1 MSSTLTRVCNFKK
14 EGGILARPRKDTSA
28 LQGAYT
34 KDAMKERLE
43 SENKLKGK
51 TDKLLAP
58 EIVKMDEVALAKFE
72 DLVEELKE
80 VDVIANV
87 DVDLLGGYCTSYS
100 GYVRAT
106 KMLMMQ
112 SFVEEQENKLGAITK
127 IQNPYIKI
135 QQSYLDRMVKIA
147 SLFGLSPADRT
158 RIAHL
163 NPSDKN
169 QKSDPLLELLSGL
182 KK

>member
-1 MSSTLTRVCNFKK
+1 M
-14 EGGILARPRKDTSA
+14 ARPKKSTTS

-34 KDAMKERLE
+34 KEAMKERLE
-43 SENKLKGK
+43 NENRLKGK
-51 TDKLLAP
+51 TDKLVAP
-58 EIVKMDEVALAKFE
+58 EIVRIDEVALAKFE
-72 DLVEELKE
+72 ELVEELKE
-80 VDVIANV
+80 VGVIANV
-87 DVDLLGGYCTSYS
+87 DVDLLGGYCTAYS

-106 KMLMMQ
+106 KMLLMQ

-127 IQNPYIKI
+127 MQNPYIKI
-135 QQSYLDRMVKIA
+135 QQSYLDKMIKIA

-169 QKSDPLLELLSGL
+169 EKSDPLLELLSGL
-182 KK
+182 KR

>member
-1 MSSTLTRVCNFKK
+1 M
-14 EGGILARPRKDTSA
+14 ARPRKDTSA

-43 SENKLKGK
+43 NENKLKGK
-51 TDKLLAP
+51 TDNLIAP
-58 EIVKMDEVALAKFE
+58 EIVMVDEIALAKFE
-72 DLVEELKE
+72 ELVEELKE
-80 VDVIANV
+80 VNVIANV

-112 SFVEEQENKLGAITK
+112 SLVEEQENKLGAITK
-127 IQNPYIKI
+127 MQNPYIKV
-135 QQSYLDRMVKIA
+135 QQSYLDRMIKIA

-169 QKSDPLLELLSGL
+169 DKPDPLIELLSGL
-182 KK
+182 RK

>member
-1 MSSTLTRVCNFKK
+1 M
-14 EGGILARPRKDTSA
+14 ARPKKSTTS

-34 KDAMKERLE
+34 KEAMKERLE
-43 SENKLKGK
+43 NENRLKGNA
-51 TDKLLAP
+51 DNL
-58 EIVKMDEVALAKFE
+58 IVPDVVRLDDVALAKFTE
-72 DLVEELKE
+72 LVEELKE
-80 VDVIANV
+80 VGVLANV
-87 DVDLLGGYCTSYS
+87 DADLLGGYCCSYS

-106 KMLMMQ
+106 KMLLTQ

-127 IQNPYIKI
+127 VQNPYIKI
-135 QQSYLDRMVKIA
+135 QQSYLDKMIKIA

-169 QKSDPLLELLSGL
+169 EKSDPLVELLSSL
-182 KK
+182 KG

>member
-1 MSSTLTRVCNFKK
+1 M
-14 EGGILARPRKDTSA
+14 ARPRKDTTA
-28 LQGAYT
+28 LQGSYT
-34 KDAMKERLE
+34 KEAMKERLE
-43 SENKLKGK
+43 NENRLKGK
-51 TDKLLAP
+51 TDKLITP
-58 EIVKMDEVALAKFE
+58 EIVKIDEVALAKFE
-72 DLVEELKE
+72 ELVEELKE

-112 SFVEEQENKLGAITK
+112 SLVEEQENKLGAITK
-127 IQNPYIKI
+127 MQNPYIKV
-135 QQSYLDRMVKIA
+135 QQSYLDRMIKIA

-169 QKSDPLLELLSGL
+169 DKPDPLLELLNGL
-182 KK
+182 RK

>member
-1 MSSTLTRVCNFKK
+1 M
-14 EGGILARPRKDTSA
+14 ARPRKDTSA

-34 KDAMKERLE
+34 KEAMKERLE
-43 SENKLKGK
+43 NENRLKGK
-51 TDKLLAP
+51 TDKLIAP
-58 EIVKMDEVALAKFE
+58 EIVKIDEVALAKFE
-72 DLVEELKE
+72 ELVEELKE

-112 SFVEEQENKLGAITK
+112 YLVEEQENKLGAITK
-127 IQNPYIKI
+127 MQYPYIKVLH
-135 QQSYLDRMVKIA
+135 SYLDRMIKIA

-169 QKSDPLLELLSGL
+169 DKPDPLLELLNGL
-182 KK
+182 RK

>member
-1 MSSTLTRVCNFKK
+1 M
-14 EGGILARPRKDTSA
+14 ARPRKDTSA

-34 KDAMKERLE
+34 KEAMKERLE
-43 SENKLKGK
+43 NENRLKGK
-51 TDKLLAP
+51 ADKLVAP
-58 EIVKMDEVALAKFE
+58 EIVMIDEVALAKFE
-72 DLVEELKE
+72 ELIEELKE

-87 DVDLLGGYCTSYS
+87 DIDLLGVYCTAYS

-106 KMLMMQ
+106 KMLLMQ
-112 SFVEEQENKLGAITK
+112 SMVEEQENKLGAITK
-127 IQNPYIKI
+127 MQNPYINIKI
-135 QQSYLDRMVKIA
+135 QQSYSDKMIKIA

-169 QKSDPLLELLSGL
+169 EKSDPLLELLSGL
-182 KK
+182 KR

>member
-1 MSSTLTRVCNFKK
+1 M
-14 EGGILARPRKDTSA
+14 ARPRKDTSA
-28 LQGAYT
+28 LQGSYT
-34 KDAMKERLE
+34 KEAMKERLE
-43 SENKLKGK
+43 NENRLKGK
-51 TDKLLAP
+51 TDKLIAP
-58 EIVKMDEVALAKFE
+58 EIVKIDEVALAKFE
-72 DLVEELKE
+72 ELVEELKE

-106 KMLMMQ
+106 KMLMIQ
-112 SFVEEQENKLGAITK
+112 NLVEEQENKLGAITK
-127 IQNPYIKI
+127 MQNPYIKV
-135 QQSYLDRMVKIA
+135 QQSYLDRMIKIA

-169 QKSDPLLELLSGL
+169 DKPDPLLELLNGL
-182 KK
+182 RK

>member
-1 MSSTLTRVCNFKK
+1 M
-14 EGGILARPRKDTSA
+14 ARPRKDTSA
-28 LQGAYT
+28 LQGSYT
-34 KDAMKERLE
+34 KEAMKERLE
-43 SENKLKGK
+43 NENRLKGK
-51 TDKLLAP
+51 TDKLIAP
-58 EIVKMDEVALAKFE
+58 EIVKIDEVALAKFE
-72 DLVEELKE
+72 ELVEELKE

-112 SFVEEQENKLGAITK
+112 NLVEEQENKHGAITK
-127 IQNPYIKI
+127 MQNPYIKD
-135 QQSYLDRMVKIA
+135 QQSYLDRMIKIA

-169 QKSDPLLELLSGL
+169 DKPDPLLELLNGL
-182 KK
+182 RK

>member
-1 MSSTLTRVCNFKK
+1 M
-14 EGGILARPRKDTSA
+14 ARPRKDTSA

-34 KDAMKERLE
+34 KEAMKERLE
-43 SENKLKGK
+43 KENKLKGK
-51 TDKLLAP
+51 TDKLIAP
-58 EIVKMDEVALAKFE
+58 EIVKMDEVALVKFE
-72 DLVEELKE
+72 ELVEELKE

-87 DVDLLGGYCTSYS
+87 DIDLLAGYCNAYS
-100 GYVRAT
+100 GFVRAT

-127 IQNPYIKI
+127 VQNPYIKI
-135 QQSYLDRMVKIA
+135 QQSYLDRMIKIA

-169 QKSDPLLELLSGL
+169 DKPDPLLELLSGL
-182 KK
+182 KR

>member
-1 MSSTLTRVCNFKK
+1 M
-14 EGGILARPRKDTSA
+14 ARPRKDTSA

-34 KDAMKERLE
+34 KEAMKERLE
-43 SENKLKGK
+43 KENKLKGK
-51 TDKLLAP
+51 TDKLIAP
-58 EIVKMDEVALAKFE
+58 EIVKMDEVALVKFE
-72 DLVEELKE
+72 ELVEELKE

-87 DVDLLGGYCTSYS
+87 DIDSLAGYCNAYS
-100 GYVRAT
+100 GFVRAT

-127 IQNPYIKI
+127 VQNPYIKI
-135 QQSYLDRMVKIA
+135 QQSYLDRMIKIA

-169 QKSDPLLELLSGL
+169 DKPDPLLELLSGL
-182 KK
+182 KR